1 MGRDGARNSAF
12 LAAVVTTI
20 RALRRSRT
28 IATIFFALMGACQ
41 GGPDGRSKWPPPD
54 FDLEIQYEVH
64 ESEGRQVRKRAHI
77 FADGLVVYREA
88 DESLRSD
95 DGFLALPVF
104 RRMCAYRMD
113 WPSLRHLSRALHEIP
128 VREIQ
133 QPANP
138 PSEDDKYHLISFHL
152 VYFGNRKDIVLRDN
166 AVGLMNFVLRTV
178 NRYLPEG
185 HGFRLPQM
193 VGEPLE
199 HRLQDVPLVTD
210 SVAGAL
216 RYHEEWLAADPEN
229 LFILRDTFALACA
242 AAEVAKANELLSRL
256 AEQNVRDIDALR
268 QIVGGINPR

>member
-1 MGRDGARNSAF
+1 M
-12 LAAVVTTI
+12 
-20 RALRRSRT
+20 RRTRT
-28 IATIFFALMGACQ
+28 IATILLALAGACR
-41 GGPDGRSKWPPPD
+41 GGPDTRGKWPPPD
-54 FDLEIQYEVH
+54 FYLELQYEVH
-64 ESEGRQVRKRAHI
+64 ESEHRQVRKRAHI

-104 RRMCAYRMD
+104 RRMCAYRLD
-113 WPSLRHLSRALHEIP
+113 WHSLRYLARALHEIP

-152 VYFGNRKDIVLRDN
+152 VYFGNRKDVVLRDN

-178 NRYLPEG
+178 NRYLPEA

-193 VGEPLE
+193 VGDAWE
-199 HRLQDVPLVTD
+199 HRLQDVPPVTD
-210 SVAGAL
+210 SVVGAL
-216 RYHEEWLAADPEN
+216 HYHEEWLVADPEN

-242 AAEVAKANELLSRL
+242 AEEVAKANELLSRL
-256 AEQNVRDIDALR
+256 AEHNVRDIDALR
-268 QIVGGINPR
+268 QIMGGIKSR